1 MNMMRSGTRWSVA
14 LTVLAALAVSACA
27 QARLPQPEVTMRKPE
42 PLIGGVPVDDRGTG
56 LVGPAGGALLGL
68 AIGSGGG
75 TEWAVAAGVAA
86 GYMVGGSEGPKLTG
100 MPARAR
106 NDAVAKM
113 MTVPLREPVTW
124 FTAQDKASGKI
135 TPTREFTDERGRTCR
150 EFVEWR
156 TIRAMNGHTSGTA
169 CL

>member
-1 MNMMRSGTRWSVA
+1 MLHSGARWSVA
-14 LTVLAALAVSACA
+14 LAVLAALAVSACA
-27 QARLPQPEVTMRKPE
+27 QTQLPQPEVTMRKPE
-42 PLIGGVPVDDRGTG
+42 APVGGVPVDDRGTG
-56 LVGPAGGALLGL
+56 LVGPAGGALLGM
-68 AIGSGGG
+68 AIGSGSG

-106 NDAVAKM
+106 EEAIAKM

>member
-1 MNMMRSGTRWSVA
+1 MRKPA
-14 LTVLAALAVSACA
+14 LGLLALLTLAGCA
-27 QARLPQPEVTMRKPE
+27 QQSLPQPEVTMRKPQG
-42 PLIGGVPVDDRGTG
+42 LVDAPVDDGGTG
-56 LVGPAGGALLGL
+56 LVGPAGGALLGM

-86 GYMVGGSEGPKLTG
+86 GYAIGGSEGPTLTG
-100 MPARAR
+100 MASRAR
-106 NDAVAKM
+106 DEAIAKM

-135 TPTREFTDERGRTCR
+135 TPTREFTDEKGRTCR
-150 EFVEWR
+150 DFVEWR

>member
-1 MNMMRSGTRWSVA
+1 MA
-14 LTVLAALAVSACA
+14 VLAALAVSACA
-27 QARLPQPEVTMRKPE
+27 QTQLPQPEVTMRKPE
-42 PLIGGVPVDDRGTG
+42 APVGGVPVDDGGTG
-56 LVGPAGGALLGL
+56 LVGPAGGALLGM

-100 MPARAR
+100 MAARAR
-106 NDAVAKM
+106 EEAIAKM

>member
-1 MNMMRSGTRWSVA
+1 MRKMTAFGLAILLVA
-14 LTVLAALAVSACA
+14 GCA
-27 QARLPQPEVTMRKPE
+27 QQSLPQPEVTMRKPQG
-42 PLIGGVPVDDRGTG
+42 LIDTPIDDGGTG
-56 LVGPAGGALLGL
+56 LAGPAGGAMLGM

-75 TEWAVAAGVAA
+75 SELAVAAGVAA
-86 GYMVGGSEGPKLTG
+86 GYMIGGSEGPTLTG

-106 NDAVAKM
+106 DEAIAKM
-113 MTVPLREPVTW
+113 MTVPLREQVTW

-135 TPTREFTDERGRTCR
+135 TPTREFTGEKGRTCR
-150 EFVEWR
+150 DFVEWR

>member
-1 MNMMRSGTRWSVA
+1 MRTR
-14 LTVLAALAVSACA
+14 LAAAFLALSALAACA
-27 QARLPQPEVTMRKPE
+27 QQALPQPEVTMRKPQG
-42 PLIGGVPVDDRGTG
+42 LIDTPVDDSGTR
-56 LVGPAGGALLGL
+56 LAGPAGGAMLGM

-86 GYMVGGSEGPKLTG
+86 GYIAGGSEGPSLTG
-100 MPARAR
+100 MASSAR
-106 NDAVAKM
+106 DEAVAKM

-124 FTAQDKASGKI
+124 FTAQDKASGKV
-135 TPTREFTDERGRTCR
+135 TPIREFTDERGRTCR
-150 EFVEWR
+150 DFVEWR

>member
-1 MNMMRSGTRWSVA
+1 MRHSRTRWSVA
-14 LTVLAALAVSACA
+14 LAVLAALAVSACA
-27 QARLPQPEVTMRKPE
+27 QTQLPQPEVTMRKPE
-42 PLIGGVPVDDRGTG
+42 APVGGVPVDDRGTG
-56 LVGPAGGALLGL
+56 LVGPAGGALLGM
-68 AIGSGGG
+68 AIGSGSG

-106 NDAVAKM
+106 EEAIAKM

>member
-1 MNMMRSGTRWSVA
+1 
-14 LTVLAALAVSACA
+14 
-27 QARLPQPEVTMRKPE
+27 MRKSE
-42 PLIGGVPVDDRGTG
+42 PPVGGVPVDDRGTG

-86 GYMVGGSEGPKLTG
+86 GYMVGGSEGPTLTG
-100 MPARAR
+100 MPASAR
-106 NDAVAKM
+106 NEAIAKM

-135 TPTREFTDERGRTCR
+135 TPIREFTDERGRTCR

-156 TIRAMNGHTSGTA
+156 TIRAMNGHTSGIA

>member
-1 MNMMRSGTRWSVA
+1 MLHSGTRWSVA
-14 LTVLAALAVSACA
+14 LAVLAALAVSACA
-27 QARLPQPEVTMRKPE
+27 QTQLPQPEVTMRKPE
-42 PLIGGVPVDDRGTG
+42 APVGGVPVDDRGTG
-56 LVGPAGGALLGL
+56 LVGPAGGALLGM
-68 AIGSGGG
+68 AIGSGSG

-106 NDAVAKM
+106 EEAIAEM

>member
-1 MNMMRSGTRWSVA
+1 MRKPALGLLALVA
-14 LTVLAALAVSACA
+14 LAGCA
-27 QARLPQPEVTMRKPE
+27 QQSLPQPEVTMRKPQG
-42 PLIGGVPVDDRGTG
+42 LVDAPVDDGGTG
-56 LVGPAGGALLGL
+56 LVGPAGGALLGM

-86 GYMVGGSEGPKLTG
+86 GYAIGGSEGPTLTG
-100 MPARAR
+100 MASRAR
-106 NDAVAKM
+106 DEAIAKM

-135 TPTREFTDERGRTCR
+135 TPTREFTDEKGRTCR
-150 EFVEWR
+150 DFVEWR